1 MWSKGNFFQ
10 MNTRHARPEMPW
22 EITVAQ
28 AAPATPMGMTTIKNR
43 SRAMFSR
50 EATTRKI
57 TGVRLSP
64 RARSRLASTL
74 YSTMVGMPRKI
85 TTM

>member
-1 MWSKGNFFQ
+1 

>member
-1 MWSKGNFFQ
+1 
-10 MNTRHARPEMPW
+10 
-22 EITVAQ
+22 
-28 AAPATPMGMTTIKNR
+28 MGMTTIKNR
-43 SRAMFSR
+43 AKAMFSR